1 MIKLV
6 AFDLDGTLLDTIY
19 DLHESLNYVL
29 KKYDL
34 ETVDL
39 SDTKKNIGNGI
50 KNLVLRSLKGKKEE
64 LIDDIYKDFMDYYK
78 INYAV
83 YTKPYDGIYKLL
95 DYLKSK
101 DIILGVITNKNE
113 EIAKNLM
120 KHFFNGYFDFVI
132 GDNDMKRKP
141 NPQKMDY
148 VINNY
153 NVSNDEILYIGD
165 SNVDF
170 EFVSNS
176 NVNGAYLSYGYRPKQ
191 LLKEIGAT
199 PIFDDAYSLLEH
211 LIIIYNEM

>member
-1 MIKLV
+1 LLKLI
-6 AFDLDGTLLDTIY
+6 AFDLDGTILDTIY
-19 DLHESLNYVL
+19 DLHASLNYVL

-34 ETVDL
+34 DTVEL
-39 SDTKKNIGNGI
+39 SEAKNNIGNGI

-78 INYAV
+78 VNYAV
-83 YTKPYDGIYKLL
+83 YTKPYDGIYRVL

-113 EIAKNLM
+113 EIAKNLI
-120 KHFFNGYFDFVI
+120 KHFYNGYFDFVI

-141 NPQKMDY
+141 NPEKMDW

-153 NVSNDEILYIGD
+153 NVSADEILYIGD

-170 EFVSNS
+170 DFVSNS
-176 NVNGAYLSYGYRPKQ
+176 NVNGAYLSYGYRPKR

-211 LIIIYNEM
+211 LIIIYNEI